1 MLRSNRSDVNQQPS
15 LSFTNSVVSSSY
27 DRMWSGSSSSY
38 SLSGVNLPDDEHDL
52 FLRLCEFDDLPL
64 RPLTTEE
71 KKKIAEIKRQERFN
85 VHDSC
90 RMAYNNGDFQT
101 LLDVLKNYC
110 DENIHFISPS
120 LFLEAYGVLPLF
132 AFFMLIHQIFPDSMT
147 KNLDKRIAS
156 FKHPKPPAT
165 AVSSVSQDVPAVT
178 RETVEIIDKFTGT
191 KAFQSPFSPIFAE
204 LLKSELFVD
213 PPADLTAPMVEQ
225 MLNNILYTTESNYG
239 TDNGKIHILITETK
253 LEFDLI
259 TNKII
264 SWTHTLLAVSTS

>member
-1 MLRSNRSDVNQQPS
+1 M
-15 LSFTNSVVSSSY
+15 
-27 DRMWSGSSSSY
+27 
-38 SLSGVNLPDDEHDL
+38 
-52 FLRLCEFDDLPL
+52 
-64 RPLTTEE
+64 
-71 KKKIAEIKRQERFN
+71 KRQERLN

-90 RMAYNNGDFQT
+90 RTAYNNGDFQT
-101 LLDVLKNYC
+101 LLDILKHHC
-110 DENIHFISPS
+110 DDNIHFLSPS
-120 LFLEAYGVLPLF
+120 LFLESYGVLPLF
-132 AFFMLIHQIFPDSMT
+132 AFLMLIHQIFPDSMT

-156 FKHPKPPAT
+156 FKHPKPPVT
-165 AVSSVSQDVPAVT
+165 AVSSGAQDIPAVT

-204 LLKSELFVD
+204 LLKSDLFVD

-225 MLNNILYTTESNYG
+225 ILNNLLYTTESNYG

-259 TNKII
+259 TNKVI

>member
-1 MLRSNRSDVNQQPS
+1 
-15 LSFTNSVVSSSY
+15 
-27 DRMWSGSSSSY
+27 MWSGSSSSY

-101 LLDVLKNYC
+101 LLDILKNHC

-156 FKHPKPPAT
+156 FKHPKPPVT

-204 LLKSELFVD
+204 LLKSELFID